1 MIGTNVSISKE
12 TQKLLIKAA
21 AARKVSVEKLASE
34 ILNESIQHKFSE
46 TIDTNVA
53 VEHKY
58 TSNPLANMQPYVYHA
73 DPEQP
78 AIPLEDWDMENY
90 SEEI

>member
-46 TIDTNVA
+46 IDTNIA
-53 VEHKY
+53 AERQY
-58 TSNPLANMQPYVYHA
+58 TSNPLANMQPYAYHA

-78 AIPLEDWDMENY
+78 AIPLEDWDMENC

>member
-34 ILNESIQHKFSE
+34 ILNESIQNKFSE
-46 TIDTNVA
+46 IDTNVA
-53 VEHKY
+53 IKHQY
-58 TSNPLANMQPYVYHA
+58 TSNPLANMQPYAYHA

-78 AIPLEDWDMENY
+78 AIPLEDWDMENC

>member
-34 ILNESIQHKFSE
+34 ILNESIQHKFSK
-46 TIDTNVA
+46 IDTNVA

-58 TSNPLANMQPYVYHA
+58 TSNPLANMQPYAYHA
-73 DPEQP
+73 DPEES
-78 AIPLEDWDMENY
+78 AIPLEDWDMENC

>member
-34 ILNESIQHKFSE
+34 IL
-46 TIDTNVA
+46 IDILP
-53 VEHKY
+53 
-58 TSNPLANMQPYVYHA
+58 PLDAWA
-73 DPEQP
+73 F
-78 AIPLEDWDMENY
+78 
-90 SEEI
+90 

>member
-34 ILNESIQHKFSE
+34 ILNESIQNKFSE
-46 TIDTNVA
+46 IDTNAA
-53 VEHKY
+53 VKPKY
-58 TSNPLANMQPYVYHA
+58 TSNPLANMQPYAYHA

-78 AIPLEDWDMENY
+78 AIPLEDWDMENC